1 MNHFLSLSLYFLL
14 EYLPKVDAL
23 TKRECVL
30 CEMIRYFNDRQQSI
44 HGVGTTDTLGGA
56 KPYNEKNR
64 TSRGILSIV
73 YGTSSSSIEI
83 PVINPCQGRWW
94 WRGCNRRAYI
104 YTGTV
109 TGTTST
115 IEGRKTKVRT
125 IPTYFGT
132 KITFYI
138 RFLCMSYV
146 TYIPYL

>member
-1 MNHFLSLSLYFLL
+1 M
-14 EYLPKVDAL
+14 DAL

-146 TYIPYL
+146 TYIPYLLH